1 MPEERLD
8 EDEEEMEEEGT
19 TSVSEMGTSLPG
31 DLDIGLNIAGLG
43 KSFGAELQRNLLV
56 SSIDLN

>member
-8 EDEEEMEEEGT
+8 EDEEEMEEEG

-31 DLDIGLNIAGLG
+31 DLDIGLNIAGPG
-43 KSFGAELQRNLLV
+43 KSFGEKCKETCW
-56 SSIDLN
+56 